1 MGKKKFT
8 EAELLEK
15 RDELIAAYNAKT
27 PKSKKPAVLT
37 KRERKALGIGRDQGK
52 ATLKFAGVAPRKAKL
67 VLDLIKGKSVDEA
80 YAIVRYTPKA
90 ASEMIYKLIR
100 SAEANAV
107 NNFGLNPD
115 KLYVAEAYANSGS
128 ILKRMQ
134 PVSRGRGNRINK
146 RTSHITVVLKEKSEE
161 EA

>member
-1 MGKKKFT
+1 MGRRKFT
-8 EAELLEK
+8 EEELLAK
-15 RDELIAAYNAKT
+15 RDELIELYTKQT
-27 PKSKKPAVLT
+27 PKSHKPFVLT
-37 KRERKALGIGRDQGK
+37 KRERKFLGIGRDQGK
-52 ATLKFAGVAPRKAKL
+52 ATLKFAGVAPRKVKI
-67 VLDLIKGKSVDEA
+67 VLDLIKGKSLDEA

-90 ASEMIYKLIR
+90 ASESIYKLLK

-107 NNFGLNPD
+107 NNFGLDPD
-115 KLYVAEAYANSGS
+115 KLYVAEAFANAGP

-146 RTSHITVVLKEKSEE
+146 RTSHITIVVKERKEE

>member
-1 MGKKKFT
+1 MGRKKFT
-8 EAELLEK
+8 EEELLEK
-15 RDELIAAYNAKT
+15 RDELIAAYNAQS
-27 PKSKKPAVLT
+27 PKYRKPAVLT
-37 KRERKALGIGRDQGK
+37 KRERKLLGIGRDQGK
-52 ATLKFAGVAPRKAKL
+52 AILRFAGVAPRKAKI
-67 VLDLIKGKSVDEA
+67 VLDLIKGKPIDEA

-115 KLYVAEAYANSGS
+115 KLYIAEAYANSGS

-146 RTSHITVVLKEKSEE
+146 RTSHITIVVKEKIEE

>member
-1 MGKKKFT
+1 MGRKKFT
-8 EAELLEK
+8 EEELLAR
-15 RDELIAAYNAKT
+15 RDELIAAYNAQS
-27 PKSKKPAVLT
+27 PKSHKPAVLT
-37 KRERKALGIGRDQGK
+37 KRERKLLGIGRDQGK
-52 ATLKFAGVAPRKAKL
+52 ATLSFAGVAPRKAKI
-67 VLDLIKGKSVDEA
+67 VLDLIKGKPLDEA

-90 ASEMIYKLIR
+90 ASELIYKLLR

-115 KLYVAEAYANSGS
+115 KLYVADAYANAGS

-146 RTSHITVVLKEKSEE
+146 RTSHITVVVKERDEE

>member
-1 MGKKKFT
+1 MGRKKFT
-8 EAELLEK
+8 EEELLAR
-15 RDELIAAYNAKT
+15 RDELIEMYSAQT
-27 PKSKKPAVLT
+27 PKSHKPFVLT
-37 KRERKALGIGRDQGK
+37 KRERKLLGIGRDQGK
-52 ATLKFAGVAPRKAKL
+52 ATLRFAGVAPRKVKI
-67 VLDLIKGKSVDEA
+67 VLDLIKGKPIDEA

-90 ASEMIYKLIR
+90 ASEIIYKLLR

-115 KLYVAEAYANSGS
+115 KLDVAEAFANSGS

-146 RTSHITVVLKEKSEE
+146 RTSHITVVVKEKSEE